1 MSDVSSQG
9 NDSECAR
16 KDIVGWMKEIAGILR
31 EQSRNA
37 TEDTENRPPLKLRPG
52 EHGGFG
58 VAGLQMGE

>member
-1 MSDVSSQG
+1 
-9 NDSECAR
+9 
-16 KDIVGWMKEIAGILR
+16 MKEIAGILR